1 MPSIARMPSG
11 YSTVTSRRSRTGSAA
26 SDMVQGQRE
35 AGEVVLHLE
44 EIGLPEG
51 LVRDGQSLDRVESDQ
66 RGVRLRGDGLR
77 DRGVLQRLVAD
88 VAEPVG
94 VDRVAHV
101 LDLRRGRIFL
111 KGAGNVDLCDVVLF
125 REVRERLVER
135 DEVARRRVRGEV
147 DE

>member
-44 EIGLPEG
+44 EIGLPDG
-51 LVRDGQSLDRVESDQ
+51 LVRDGQSFDRVEADQ

-88 VAEPVG
+88 VTEPVG
-94 VDRVAHV
+94 VDRVDHV
-101 LDLRRGRIFL
+101 LD
-111 KGAGNVDLCDVVLF
+111 F
-125 REVRERLVER
+125 R
-135 DEVARRRVRGEV
+135 RRRVLLERAGDV
-147 DE
+147 DLRD